1 MRKSAVLLSFG
12 CVFLSALILPAMT
25 WADSPMSWDEATALS
40 RWVIPFQTRGF
51 VGVQGKERERTM
63 TVTPGNR
70 FLCILKEHA
79 KRYFR
84 LDAPSLTD
92 RQKKKIVR
100 LLVHTRDRL
109 IEKDALDLSLIQRFE
124 AQVITASVD
133 VSALDRLNE
142 QIGAIEGEE
151 GAIFLTSMKSL
162 QGILSS
168 TQKKALLERNVAGI
182 PSMKVDLSS
191 AVFFADRILSIRWNR
206 LSRMEGLSDASI
218 RKQYLAIYE
227 KERAS
232 MTRLGIVMTINNRHE
247 EDLLERPVVDFPALS
262 AQYQKSGPDEGAF
275 WGELVKAI
283 GKMNPPAAH
292 SQKD

>member
-124 AQVITASVD
+124 AQVTTASVD
-133 VSALDRLNE
+133 VAAFDRLNE

-232 MTRLGIVMTINNRHE
+232 VTRLGIVMTINNRHE
-247 EDLLERPVVDFPALS
+247 EDLLDRPVVDFSALS
-262 AQYQKSGPDEGAF
+262 AQYRKAGPDEGAF

-283 GKMNPPAAH
+283 GKLNPPVH
-292 SQKD
+292 PT

>member
-124 AQVITASVD
+124 AQVTTASVD
-133 VSALDRLNE
+133 VAALDRLNE

-168 TQKKALLERNVAGI
+168 TQKKALLERNVARI

-247 EDLLERPVVDFPALS
+247 EDLLDRPVVDFSALS
-262 AQYQKSGPDEGAF
+262 AQYRKAGPDEGAF

-283 GKMNPPAAH
+283 GKLNPPVH
-292 SQKD
+292 PT

>member
-124 AQVITASVD
+124 AQVTTASVD
-133 VSALDRLNE
+133 VAALDRLNE

-191 AVFFADRILSIRWNR
+191 AVFFADQD
-206 LSRMEGLSDASI
+206 G
-218 RKQYLAIYE
+218 
-227 KERAS
+227 
-232 MTRLGIVMTINNRHE
+232 
-247 EDLLERPVVDFPALS
+247 
-262 AQYQKSGPDEGAF
+262 
-275 WGELVKAI
+275 
-283 GKMNPPAAH
+283 
-292 SQKD
+292 

>member
-40 RWVIPFQTRGF
+40 RWVVPFQTRGF

-124 AQVITASVD
+124 AQVTTASVD
-133 VSALDRLNE
+133 VAALDRLNE

-232 MTRLGIVMTINNRHE
+232 VTRLGIVMTINNRHE
-247 EDLLERPVVDFPALS
+247 EDLLDRPVVDFSALS
-262 AQYQKSGPDEGAF
+262 AQYRKAGPDEGAF

-283 GKMNPPAAH
+283 GKLNPPVH
-292 SQKD
+292 PT

>member
-1 MRKSAVLLSFG
+1 M
-12 CVFLSALILPAMT
+12 
-25 WADSPMSWDEATALS
+25 
-40 RWVIPFQTRGF
+40 
-51 VGVQGKERERTM
+51 
-63 TVTPGNR
+63 
-70 FLCILKEHA
+70 
-79 KRYFR
+79 
-84 LDAPSLTD
+84 
-92 RQKKKIVR
+92 
-100 LLVHTRDRL
+100 HTRDRL

-124 AQVITASVD
+124 AQVTTASVD
-133 VSALDRLNE
+133 VAAFDRLNE

-247 EDLLERPVVDFPALS
+247 EDLLDRPVVDFSALS
-262 AQYQKSGPDEGAF
+262 AQYRKAGPDEGAF

-283 GKMNPPAAH
+283 GKLNPPVH
-292 SQKD
+292 PT

>member
-124 AQVITASVD
+124 AQVTTASVD
-133 VSALDRLNE
+133 VAALDRLNE

-232 MTRLGIVMTINNRHE
+232 VTRLGIVMTINNRHE
-247 EDLLERPVVDFPALS
+247 EDLLDRPVVDFSALS
-262 AQYQKSGPDEGAF
+262 AQYRKAGPDEGAF

-283 GKMNPPAAH
+283 GKLNPPVH
-292 SQKD
+292 PT

>member
-124 AQVITASVD
+124 AQVTTASVD
-133 VSALDRLNE
+133 VAAFDRLNE

-247 EDLLERPVVDFPALS
+247 EDLLDRPVVDFSALS
-262 AQYQKSGPDEGAF
+262 AQYRKAGPDEGAF

-283 GKMNPPAAH
+283 GKLNPPVH
-292 SQKD
+292 PT

>member
-124 AQVITASVD
+124 AQVTTASVD
-133 VSALDRLNE
+133 VAALDRLNE

-247 EDLLERPVVDFPALS
+247 EDLLDRPVVDFSALS
-262 AQYQKSGPDEGAF
+262 AQYRKAGPDEGAF

-283 GKMNPPAAH
+283 GKLNPPVH
-292 SQKD
+292 PT